1 MVEPAAHVALA
12 WRELPHGVEA
22 VGVFSALR
30 REPFPW
36 LLDSAL
42 TSEQLGRFSFAG
54 ANPWALLRARDGML
68 ELDVR
73 RAVAGGAAP
82 GCTRLGE
89 DLTALWRHWL
99 PRLPVSVSSPP
110 VPFVGG
116 ALALLGYELAA
127 GFEPIELRG
136 IDDLAL
142 PDATLLLVD
151 RLIAW
156 DHVAQRSFACAL
168 GFGASAGQ
176 AQSSAD
182 EALEATRVWLEP
194 AAPHA
199 SRRTRGPN
207 FSCAAAP
214 PPFDANGYAK
224 AVARV
229 KQEIEAG
236 NVYQANLTQRM
247 ERRFDGDS
255 WELYRALRRIN
266 PAPFAC
272 YVELPEVAVVGSS
285 PERFLKIDADGHVES
300 RPMKGTRPRGRH
312 GEEDAAL
319 RAELGSSEKD
329 RAENL
334 MIVDLVRND
343 LGRVCATGSVRVP
356 ELMAIEE
363 YASVFQLVSTVTGQ
377 LRDGSD
383 VFDCIAAA
391 FPPGSMTG
399 APKIAAMQLLE
410 HLEPV
415 RRALYSGA
423 IGYLDAR
430 GGADLCVVIRT
441 LFVQGERA
449 LLHAGGGV
457 VADSDPD
464 AEWLESLLKA
474 QALLAALE
482 ELQGVPGG
490 EDPR

>member
-1 MVEPAAHVALA
+1 MKVIIESPMRGKTPEEFQRNFRYLLWCCRALYLKHYEPIASHLICPWFMDDNITKERQDGINWSWMWDAANPHWFFDDLGFSKGMIGAQSRCNHNDLHYEIYTLAHV
-12 WRELPHGVEA
+12 
-22 VGVFSALR
+22 
-30 REPFPW
+30 
-36 LLDSAL
+36 
-42 TSEQLGRFSFAG
+42 
-54 ANPWALLRARDGML
+54 NPD
-68 ELDVR
+68 
-73 RAVAGGAAP
+73 
-82 GCTRLGE
+82 
-89 DLTALWRHWL
+89 
-99 PRLPVSVSSPP
+99 
-110 VPFVGG
+110 
-116 ALALLGYELAA
+116 
-127 GFEPIELRG
+127 
-136 IDDLAL
+136 
-142 PDATLLLVD
+142 
-151 RLIAW
+151 
-156 DHVAQRSFACAL
+156 
-168 GFGASAGQ
+168 
-176 AQSSAD
+176 
-182 EALEATRVWLEP
+182 
-194 AAPHA
+194 
-199 SRRTRGPN
+199 
-207 FSCAAAP
+207 CAAAFKRGDWP
-214 PPFDANGYAK
+214 PHSEGFTLMPLATPFVSELSRVTQALYGRDCVDMDVLGLNKVLHDA
-224 AVARV
+224 
-229 KQEIEAG
+229 
-236 NVYQANLTQRM
+236 ANRLEQI
-247 ERRFDGDS
+247 D
-255 WELYRALRRIN
+255 
-266 PAPFAC
+266 
-272 YVELPEVAVVGSS
+272 S